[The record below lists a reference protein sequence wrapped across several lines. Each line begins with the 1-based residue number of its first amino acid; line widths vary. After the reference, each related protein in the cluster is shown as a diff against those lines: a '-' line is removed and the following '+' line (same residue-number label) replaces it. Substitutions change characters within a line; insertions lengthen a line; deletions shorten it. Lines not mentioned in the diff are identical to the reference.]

1 MKTCFCLLLLLYTTG
16 VGAQPGTDTLQSSIL
31 SPAAMRADF
40 DTLRRLLEETHPG
53 LYRYTSQPVMQ
64 ARLDS
69 VAAALNQP
77 LPFYAF
83 YQTVAALL
91 AGIRCAHTHAVP
103 TPAWQQQ
110 YMGTWKTLPLF
121 MGPVGS
127 RSYALFN
134 GTFDRTV
141 QPGFELLEINGQPM
155 DEVRRTL
162 LGYHWDDGYI
172 LTSAHAA
179 LRLQLF
185 ALFYY
190 WFIGRPDRYRLTF
203 RDLKGDTLRVDV
215 PAQTYAQSVPALKKN
230 PVNRQML
237 AWYDRKMP
245 KSPWRLSFPADVSHT
260 ALLRLDNF
268 GGKGAHD
275 AESAAALF
283 RTFMDKSLTAMAK
296 RQTRHLILDV
306 RDNAGGWDIQGLEL
320 LTYLLKG
327 DSAVRY
333 YTRRHTVTDRSPFL
347 RFSDVPPAI
356 LENVR
361 QHLTAEADGT
371 FTEKED
377 DDSRHLGLQLPKP
390 NRFRGRVYIL
400 MNGNSGSTTAEFLA
414 VAHANRVGVF
424 VGEESGGAYEGGNG
438 GNFITLTLPNSGI
451 QVTTPLVHYRNAVGV
466 PFKPGRG
473 TPPDYAVPLTLEDIL
488 QHRDG
493 TLECVKKLIREGH
506 P

>member
-1 MKTCFCLLLLLYTTG
+1 
-16 VGAQPGTDTLQSSIL
+16 
-31 SPAAMRADF
+31 
-40 DTLRRLLEETHPG
+40 
-53 LYRYTSQPVMQ
+53 MQ
-64 ARLDS
+64 ARLYS
-69 VAAALNQP
+69 VAGTLNEP

-83 YQTVAALL
+83 YRMVAGLL
-91 AGIRCAHTHAVP
+91 ASIRCAHTHAMP

-110 YMGTWKTLPLF
+110 YAGTWKTLPLF

-127 RSYALFN
+127 RSYAVFN

-155 DEVRRTL
+155 DEIRRTL

-172 LTSAHAA
+172 ITSAQAA

-190 WFIGRPDRYRLTF
+190 WFIDQPDRYRLTF

-215 PAQTYAQSVPALKKN
+215 PAQTFAQSARALKMN

-245 KSPWRLSFPADVSHT
+245 KSPWRLSFPADVSRT

-268 GGKGAHD
+268 GGKGVHD
-275 AESAAALF
+275 DASAVARF
-283 RTFMDKSLTAMAK
+283 RAFMDKCLAKMA
-296 RQTRHLILDV
+296 RRHTRHLILDV
-306 RDNAGGWDIQGLEL
+306 RDNAGGWDIQGVEL
-320 LTYLLKG
+320 LTYLLRG

-333 YTRRHTVTDRSPFL
+333 YERRHTITVSSSFL

-377 DDSRHLGLQLPKP
+377 DDSRQLGLQAPKP
-390 NRFRGRVYIL
+390 NRFRGQVYIL
-400 MNGNSGSTTAEFLA
+400 MNGNSGSATAEFLA

-438 GNFITLTLPNSGI
+438 GNFITITLPSSGI
-451 QVTTPLVHYRNAVGV
+451 QVTTPLVHYRNAVGT
-466 PFKPGRG
+466 PPQPGRG
-473 TPPDYAVPLTLEDIL
+473 TPPDYAVPLTLEYIL

-493 TLECVKKLIREGH
+493 SLERAKKLIREGH

>member
-1 MKTCFCLLLLLYTTG
+1 MKTCCYLLLLLYAAG
-16 VGAQPGTDTLQSSIL
+16 VAAQPRTDTLQTTL
-31 SPAAMRADF
+31 LQPAALRADF
-40 DTLRRLLEETHPG
+40 DCLRRLLEETHPG
-53 LYRYTSQPVMQ
+53 LYRYTPRVAMQ

-69 VAAALNQP
+69 VAATLHQP

-83 YQTVAALL
+83 YRTVAALL
-91 AGIRCAHTHAVP
+91 AGIRCAHTHAMP
-103 TPAWQQQ
+103 TPDWQQQ
-110 YMGTWKTLPLF
+110 YTGIWKTLPLF
-121 MGPVGS
+121 MYPAGG
-127 RSYALFN
+127 RSYVVFN

-141 QPGFELLEINGQPM
+141 QPGFELLEINGQSM
-155 DEVRRTL
+155 DEIRRTL
-162 LGYHWDDGYI
+162 PGYHWDDGYI
-172 LTSAHAA
+172 PTSAQAP

-185 ALFYY
+185 SLFYY
-190 WFIGRPDRYRLTF
+190 WFMGQPDRYQLSF

-215 PAQTYAQSVPALKKN
+215 PAQTFAQSVPVLKKN

-245 KSPWRLSFPADVSHT
+245 KSPWRLSFPGDVPGT

-268 GGKGAHD
+268 GGKGVHD
-275 AESAAALF
+275 AGAATARF
-283 RTFMDKSLTAMAK
+283 RGFMDKCLAK
-296 RQTRHLILDV
+296 MERQQTRHLVLDL
-306 RDNAGGWDIQGLEL
+306 RDNAGGWDIQGVEL

-333 YTRRHTVTDRSPFL
+333 YDRRHTVTDSSSFL

-356 LENVR
+356 LGNLR
-361 QHLTAEADGT
+361 HHLTAEVDGT

-377 DDSRHLGLQLPKP
+377 DDSRELGPQLPKP
-390 NRFRGRVYIL
+390 NRFRGLVYIL
-400 MNGNSGSTTAEFLA
+400 MNGYSGSATAEFLA

-438 GNFITLTLPNSGI
+438 GNFITLTLPHSGI
-451 QVTTPLVHYRNAVGV
+451 EVSTPLVHYHNAVGT
-466 PFKPGRG
+466 PPRPGRG
-473 TPPDYAVPLTLEDIL
+473 TPPDHEVPLSIEDIL

-493 TLECVKKLIREGH
+493 PLEYVKKLIRDQY